1 MTLRQLVNANKRRSL
16 LSVLAYIVASAFV
29 LSVVAAIP
37 DKWLM
42 LATYVG
48 LMFGLAGV
56 MRAVPIRCPRCG
68 TNIWSVAGRGPLLTM
83 SSRVK
88 HCPSCGVSFDASA
101 SSGA

>member
-16 LSVLAYIVASAFV
+16 LFVLAYIAASAFV
-29 LSVVAAIP
+29 VSLIAANP
-37 DKWLM
+37 NKWLM

-56 MRAVPIRCPRCG
+56 MRAVPIRCPVCNA
-68 TNIWSVAGRGPLLTM
+68 NIWSVAGRGPLLTI
-83 SSRVK
+83 SSHVK

-101 SSGA
+101 SSSA